1 MNTLRLE
8 IINLH
13 APYRVKQREDKPQHY
28 YFRTDYGVEYDISL
42 EEEFY
47 EEFLNIAAEMK
58 MSRNQ
63 LITHIDSTRKAE
75 NLSSAVRLFVLQYYK
90 EKSAAP
96 K

>member
-1 MNTLRLE
+1 MIKISVLIAGR
-8 IINLH
+8 H
-13 APYRVKQREDKPQHY
+13 A
-28 YFRTDYGVEYDISL
+28 TSISL

-47 EEFLNIAAEMK
+47 EEFLNIAESMK

-63 LITHIDSTRKAE
+63 LVTYIDKTRTAE
-75 NLSSAVRLFVLQYYK
+75 NLSSAVRVFVLNYYK

>member
-1 MNTLRLE
+1 MIKISVLIAGR
-8 IINLH
+8 H
-13 APYRVKQREDKPQHY
+13 A
-28 YFRTDYGVEYDISL
+28 TSISL

>member
-1 MNTLRLE
+1 MTKVSVLIAGR
-8 IINLH
+8 H
-13 APYRVKQREDKPQHY
+13 A
-28 YFRTDYGVEYDISL
+28 TSISL

-47 EEFLNIAAEMK
+47 EEFLNIAESMK

-63 LITHIDSTRKAE
+63 LVTYIDKTRTAE
-75 NLSSAVRLFVLQYYK
+75 NLSSAVRVFVLNYYK

>member
-1 MNTLRLE
+1 MIKISVLIAGR
-8 IINLH
+8 H
-13 APYRVKQREDKPQHY
+13 A
-28 YFRTDYGVEYDISL
+28 TSISL

-47 EEFLNIAAEMK
+47 EEFLNIAAEKK

-63 LITHIDSTRKAE
+63 LITQIDRTRTAE

-90 EKSAAP
+90 DKSAAP

>member
-1 MNTLRLE
+1 MIKVSVLIAGR
-8 IINLH
+8 H
-13 APYRVKQREDKPQHY
+13 A
-28 YFRTDYGVEYDISL
+28 TSISL

-47 EEFLNIAAEMK
+47 EEFLNIAESMK

-63 LITHIDSTRKAE
+63 LVTYIDKTRTAE
-75 NLSSAVRLFVLQYYK
+75 NLSSAVRVFVLNYYK

>member
-1 MNTLRLE
+1 
-8 IINLH
+8 
-13 APYRVKQREDKPQHY
+13 
-28 YFRTDYGVEYDISL
+28 
-42 EEEFY
+42 
-47 EEFLNIAAEMK
+47 MK